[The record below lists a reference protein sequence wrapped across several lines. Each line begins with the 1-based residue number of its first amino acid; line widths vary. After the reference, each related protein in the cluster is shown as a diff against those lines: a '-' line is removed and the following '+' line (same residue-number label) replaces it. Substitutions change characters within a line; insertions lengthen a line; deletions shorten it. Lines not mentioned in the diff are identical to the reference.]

1 MNKNQVQG
9 EVRELAG
16 KVQEQVGKWT
26 GSKAQQV
33 KGIQKQVVGEAEKM
47 QGNVKEVMRAAA
59 GKN

>member
-1 MNKNQVQG
+1 VR
-9 EVRELAG
+9 RELAG